1 MPDPDERDLETV
13 EVPEEAR
20 AEALLE
26 GADGEDSGA
35 QDPEAPEADAAEQH
49 ADVLRR
55 AQRPTETPT
64 EVDPADLA
72 DQHADVE
79 LDEDD
84 YR

>member
-20 AEALLE
+20 AEAVLE
-26 GADGEDSGA
+26 GAEGGSAGSEDL
-35 QDPEAPEADAAEQH
+35 EAPEADAAEQQ
-49 ADVLRR
+49 ADVLPRS
-55 AQRPTETPT
+55 QRPPETPT

-72 DQHADVE
+72 DQYADVE